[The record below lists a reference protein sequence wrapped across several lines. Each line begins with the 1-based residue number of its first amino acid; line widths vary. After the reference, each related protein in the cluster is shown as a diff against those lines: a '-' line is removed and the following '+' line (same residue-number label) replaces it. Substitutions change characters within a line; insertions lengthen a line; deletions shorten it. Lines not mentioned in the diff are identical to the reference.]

1 MDTCIKGKYDVER
14 YEFLVIAP
22 YAIQIQVTY
31 TSKHKQAES
40 NGVTRHVLYYRIWHK
55 LKSDSSKVLD

>member
-40 NGVTRHVLYYRIWHK
+40 NGVTRHVLYYRI
-55 LKSDSSKVLD
+55 